1 MRLVGIHRGVTNKK
15 LFNLYYIVEIMNAK
29 ILKIVYSAIFI
40 FFVLYPNLYLAGKQ
54 AVNEIGGIE
63 SLIDPDDT
71 EVIKLAE
78 YLSSN
83 NINPEEYIYTNIEWA
98 SDYDV
103 YWNLE
108 YWASPEQTIR
118 KGRGDC
124 EDKAIL
130 LKSVE
135 EYLKIKS
142 KIVIQKDH
150 VYVLKDNIPYGGVSG
165 TESYI
170 TVFWNLIKEIP
181 LIRKII
187 IIFGLFM
194 IWGGYEN
201 LKQIKKRRSSS

>member
-1 MRLVGIHRGVTNKK
+1 DTS
-15 LFNLYYIVEIMNAK
+15 
-29 ILKIVYSAIFI
+29 LKIMKPKIRKIIYSVILI
-40 FFVLYPNLYLAGKQ
+40 ILVLYPNIYLAGKQ
-54 AVNEIGGIE
+54 IINQIEGIE
-63 SLIDPDDT
+63 SLTDPNDT

-78 YLSSN
+78 YLNTN
-83 NINPEEYIYTNIEWA
+83 NINPEEYIYENIEWA

-108 YWASPEQTIR
+108 YWATPRETIR

-135 EYLKIKS
+135 EYLRIKS
-142 KIVIQKDH
+142 QIVVQKDH
-150 VYVLKDNIPYGGVSG
+150 VYVLKDDIPYGGISE
-165 TESYI
+165 TDSYM
-170 TVFWNLIKEIP
+170 TVLWNIIKQMP

-194 IWGGYEN
+194 IWGGHKN
-201 LKQIKKRRSSS
+201 LRLIKKRYLSS

>member
-1 MRLVGIHRGVTNKK
+1 
-15 LFNLYYIVEIMNAK
+15 MNAK
-29 ILKIVYSAIFI
+29 IRKIGYSVILI
-40 FFVLYPNLYLAGKQ
+40 ILVLYPNIYLAGKQ
-54 AVNEIGGIE
+54 IINQIEGIE
-63 SLIDPDDT
+63 SLTDPNDT

-78 YLSSN
+78 YLNTN
-83 NINPEEYIYTNIEWA
+83 NINPEEYIYENIEWA

-108 YWASPEQTIR
+108 YWATPRETIR

-135 EYLKIKS
+135 EYLRIKS
-142 KIVIQKDH
+142 QIVVQKDH
-150 VYVLKDNIPYGGVSG
+150 VYVLKDDIPYGGISE
-165 TESYI
+165 TDSYM
-170 TVFWNLIKEIP
+170 TVLWNIIKQMP

-194 IWGGYEN
+194 IWGGHKN
-201 LKQIKKRRSSS
+201 LRLIKKRYLSS